1 MPTHTETIR
10 AAYAAFHRR
19 DLDGVLAFFATDIL
33 WTHPDGMDAYGLG
46 GTKKGHREVREF
58 MARVPGVFSEMRPEP
73 EEFIE
78 SGDRV
83 AVFGRHHMRG
93 ARSGVGGTVKFVHSW
108 RIVDGKATHFE
119 DYFDST
125 QVLQLLEA
133 PAAAGDERP
142 AAGDA
147 TAGRP
152 TTGSRDAASA
162 GSAGDPAGA
171 AVAPVGSAAD
181 PVGDILRTGLGF
193 WNSKVLM
200 SACELGVFTE
210 LARAGQPLDA
220 GELRTR
226 IGIHPRG
233 ALDFFDALVSMNL
246 LDREAGRYRNTATA
260 DAVLDSGKPEHY
272 VGAILEFIS
281 EHDYAPWGQLT
292 EALRTGEPQT
302 NVPEDGSDPF
312 EELYADPERLRRFQ
326 RAMTSGSLPTITALA
341 EAFDWS
347 RHHSVADIGCSEG
360 ALLAHVLRAHP
371 HLSGTGFDLPPVGPT
386 VDETVAAAGLGDRM
400 TFVPGSFL
408 TDELPRADV
417 LVFSQ
422 ILHDWD
428 LDTKRML
435 LRKAYDAL
443 PDGGAVVIADA
454 LIDDERRHNTFGL
467 LMSLHM
473 LVQSPGGFDYTGA
486 DGIGWL
492 REAGFRDCR
501 VQPLP
506 GPRSLVVGVK

>member
-1 MPTHTETIR
+1 MPTSTDLIR
-10 AAYAAFHRR
+10 SAYAAFHRR
-19 DLDGVLAFFATDIL
+19 DLDGVLAFFALDIL

-73 EEFIE
+73 EEFVG
-78 SGDRV
+78 SGDRI
-83 AVFGRHHMRG
+83 AVFGTHHMRG
-93 ARSGVGGTVKFVHSW
+93 ARSGVSGTVKFVHSW
-108 RIVDGKATHFE
+108 RIADGKATHFE
-119 DYFDST
+119 DHFDSA
-125 QVLQLLEA
+125 QVRNLLEP
-133 PAAAGDERP
+133 PAD
-142 AAGDA
+142 
-147 TAGRP
+147 
-152 TTGSRDAASA
+152 
-162 GSAGDPAGA
+162 
-171 AVAPVGSAAD
+171 AD
-181 PVGDILRTGLGF
+181 PVGRILQTGLGF
-193 WNSKVLM
+193 WHSKVLM

-210 LARAGQPLDA
+210 LARADRPLDA
-220 GELRTR
+220 EELRTR

-233 ALDFFDALVSMNL
+233 ALDFFDALVSMDL
-246 LDREAGRYRNTATA
+246 LDREAGRYRNTAA
-260 DAVLDSGKPEHY
+260 AGAVLDRGKPEHY
-272 VGAILEFIS
+272 AGAILEFVS
-281 EHDYAPWGQLT
+281 EHDYEPWGRLT

-302 NVPEDGSDPF
+302 NVPEDGTDPF
-312 EELYADPERLRRFQ
+312 AELYADPERLRRFQ

-341 EAFDWS
+341 EAFDWG
-347 RHHSVADIGCSEG
+347 RYRTVADIGCSEG
-360 ALLAHVLRAHP
+360 ALLSHVLRAHP
-371 HLSGTGFDLPPVGPT
+371 HLTGTGFDLPPVGPT

-400 TFVPGSFL
+400 AFRPGSFL

-428 LDTKRML
+428 LETKRML

-443 PDGGAVVIADA
+443 PEGGAVVIADA

-492 REAGFRDCR
+492 TEAGFRDCR